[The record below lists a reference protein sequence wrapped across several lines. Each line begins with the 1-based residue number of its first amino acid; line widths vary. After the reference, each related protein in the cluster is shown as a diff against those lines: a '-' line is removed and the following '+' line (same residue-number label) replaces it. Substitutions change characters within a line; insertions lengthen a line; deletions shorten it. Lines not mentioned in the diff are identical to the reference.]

1 MAKTTKGRVEIP
13 KNVEENLNLA
23 QKVFDK
29 HKQDAAASLLK
40 NLQDI
45 DWDKLGPDIAVCL
58 AKHLEAE
65 ELKRKME
72 DAYRTRDLYL
82 PQITEAL
89 RASKSLLKAAF
100 SKNPKKLGEWGF
112 TVDDTP
118 KAKKAKKEEVKEET
132 KNE

>member
-1 MAKTTKGRVEIP
+1 MAKTTKGRIIISS
-13 KNVEENLNLA
+13 NIEENLQLA

-29 HKQDAAASLLK
+29 HKLDAAASLLK
-40 NLQDI
+40 SLQDI
-45 DWDKLGPDIAVCL
+45 DWDKLGPEITVCL

-65 ELKRKME
+65 EFKRKME
-72 DAYRTRDLYL
+72 DAYRERDLML
-82 PQITEAL
+82 PNIVDAL

-118 KAKKAKKEEVKEET
+118 KTKKPKTEEKPKE
-132 KNE
+132 